1 MRSRNT
7 RMDGEVRRWVR
18 VCRTHTYPTYDKH
31 EFKNHQDVR
40 VETNRESRPIGSV
53 RSRGCYG
60 TMRRRLFSVSPPLAK
75 FCRLLSLARADTH
88 TRPTTH
94 IHLSVLLHGGC
105 RPDLRP
111 KRGAFWLCSRLPGGR
126 ATWFSS
132 ISTSSAGTPPSCF

>member
-53 RSRGCYG
+53 RSAVARH
-60 TMRRRLFSVSPPLAK
+60 TA
-75 FCRLLSLARADTH
+75 LLSTA
-88 TRPTTH
+88 
-94 IHLSVLLHGGC
+94 LSDIYVSQYMF
-105 RPDLRP
+105 
-111 KRGAFWLCSRLPGGR
+111 AIANF
-126 ATWFSS
+126 TWYY
-132 ISTSSAGTPPSCF
+132 